1 MSAVS
6 PSDSGRTPARTT
18 RADHVPNSCSSSSR
32 PTQAI
37 LLVLF
42 LVLLI
47 PSGLRSQPAP
57 LTGLDAY
64 IQAAMRDWEVPGLA
78 IAVVR
83 NDSVIFAR
91 GYGVAELG
99 QASPVDEHTLF
110 AIASTSKAFTA
121 ASLAMLVDEGKLGWD
136 DPVTKHLPGFELT
149 DPYVTREL
157 TIRDLLTHRVG
168 VARHDNIWIAAPFD
182 RVEILER
189 ARHLP
194 TVAGFRDRYGYNNV
208 MYIAA
213 GEVVGQVAGGSWDG
227 FLEERIFGPLGMDRS
242 SSRAAVAEAR
252 GNVAASHTQ
261 VDGRVQAVPRRNY
274 DNIGGAG
281 AIFSSAWDMAQWIRL
296 HLGGGVFQG
305 TRLLSDSVLAEM
317 YIPHTVIRSDS
328 VDARMFPETN
338 FRAYALGWRLHD
350 YRGRKLVNHSG
361 SINYT
366 RTQVSMI
373 PSEGIGVVAIANLSS
388 SNLQL
393 ALTYR
398 VLDALMGLEPRD
410 WSGEYLEVARRGE
423 DRSAESARQLE
434 AARLPDTKPS
444 LDLEHYS
451 GTFTSPLFGEMRVT
465 LEGDGLV
472 LDYSPEYVAD
482 LQHWH
487 QDIFRAVW
495 RRPGAGRAFVTFSLD
510 ERGRIQSLQV
520 DGFDAFRRT
529 IEPAGGG
536 GSR

>member
-1 MSAVS
+1 MSGI
-6 PSDSGRTPARTT
+6 PSKLHLIR
-18 RADHVPNSCSSSSR
+18 
-32 PTQAI
+32 
-37 LLVLF
+37 
-42 LVLLI
+42 VLLLLA
-47 PSGLRSQPAP
+47 PLSVLPQNLHAQPAP
-57 LTGLDAY
+57 LTGMDTY
-64 IQAAMRDWEVPGLA
+64 IEAAMRDWEVPGLA

-91 GYGVAELG
+91 GYGVVELG
-99 QASPVDEHTLF
+99 QGARVDEHTLF
-110 AIASTSKAFTA
+110 AIASTSKAFTT
-121 ASLAMLVDEGKLGWD
+121 ASLAMLVDEGKLSWD
-136 DPVTKHLPGFELT
+136 DRVTQHLPGFQLM

-168 VARHDNIWIAAPFD
+168 VARHDNIWIAAPFH
-182 RVEILER
+182 RAEILER
-189 ARHLP
+189 ARYLP
-194 TVAGFRDRYGYNNV
+194 TVDGFRDRYGYNNV

-213 GEVVGQVAGGSWDG
+213 GEVVGQVSGGSWDE
-227 FLEERIFGPLGMDRS
+227 FLEQRIFGPLGMDRS
-242 SSRAAVAEAR
+242 SSRAAVVEAR

-261 VDGRVQAVPRRNY
+261 VDGQVRAVPRRNY

-281 AIFSSAWDMAQWIRL
+281 AVFSSAWDMAQWMRL
-296 HLGGGVFQG
+296 HLGGGVFEG

-317 YIPHTVIRSDS
+317 YTPHTVIRSDS
-328 VDARMFPETN
+328 VADRMFPDTN
-338 FRAYALGWRLHD
+338 FGAYGLGWRLQD
-350 YRGRKLVNHSG
+350 YQGRKLVNHSG

-398 VLDALMGLEPRD
+398 VLDALLGLDPRD
-410 WSGEYLEVARRGE
+410 WSAEYLEVARRGE

-434 AARLPDTKPS
+434 AARLPDTEPS
-444 LDLEHYS
+444 LDLAHYA
-451 GTFTSPLFGEMRVT
+451 GTFSSPLFGEMRVT

-495 RRPGAGRAFVTFSLD
+495 RRPGAGRAFVTFSMD
-510 ERGRIQSLQV
+510 ERARIQSLQV
-520 DGFDAFRRT
+520 DGFDVFRRT
-529 IEPAGGG
+529 RGSAEGG